1 MIEILSHLV
10 ERAIKDGRGTDLVT
24 PTLLPNVHLTPMVDK
39 KNKITNE
46 RNNEKNREK
55 RNEECRRR

>member
-24 PTLLPNVHLTPMVDK
+24 PALLQNVHLTPMEDK

-46 RNNEKNREK
+46 RSNV
-55 RNEECRRR
+55 